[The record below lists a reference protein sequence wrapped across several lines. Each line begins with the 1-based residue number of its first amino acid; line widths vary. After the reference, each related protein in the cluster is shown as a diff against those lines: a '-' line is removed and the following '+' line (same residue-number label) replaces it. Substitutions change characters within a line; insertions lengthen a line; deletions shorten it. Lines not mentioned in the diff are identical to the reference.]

1 MLKSKRLIDLF
12 YILQSTESYYSNTSF
27 VFKKHVYRTVFFSSK
42 NETCLTRKLNYK
54 SRNDCNSYLFF
65 HYINIINIYNQIQI
79 DSITFLCI
87 PL

>member
-27 VFKKHVYRTVFFSSK
+27 VYKNTSIEQFFFSK

-54 SRNDCNSYLFF
+54 SRNDCNSYLCF

>member
-27 VFKKHVYRTVFFSSK
+27 VYKNTSIEQFFFLITKHVFK
-42 NETCLTRKLNYK
+42 TRKLNYK
-54 SRNDCNSYLFF
+54 SRNDCNSYFFF
-65 HYINIINIYNQIQI
+65 HYITIINIYNQIQI

>member
-27 VFKKHVYRTVFFSSK
+27 VNKNTSIEQGFFSSK

-54 SRNDCNSYLFF
+54 SRNDYFF
-65 HYINIINIYNQIQI
+65 FSLHHHH
-79 DSITFLCI
+79 
-87 PL
+87 

>member
-12 YILQSTESYYSNTSF
+12 YILQCTESYYSNTSF
-27 VFKKHVYRTVFFSSK
+27 VNKNTSIEQFFFSN

-54 SRNDCNSYLFF
+54 SRNDCNSYFFF
-65 HYINIINIYNQIQI
+65 HYITIINIYNQIQI

>member
-27 VFKKHVYRTVFFSSK
+27 VNKNTSIEQGFFSSK

-54 SRNDCNSYLFF
+54 SRNDCNFYLFF